1 MKITV
6 AEKAEDAT
14 RAATVEFD
22 GTSPEQVEAMKEF
35 FSLYFGTDQEEED
48 DDQNH
53 QRENLVLLPRMREKD
68 SSGKAGGLRRPGE
81 MHWQKQR

>member
-6 AEKAEDAT
+6 AEEDAT

-35 FSLYFGTDQEEED
+35 FNLYFGTDPEED
-48 DDQNH
+48 DD
-53 QRENLVLLPRMREKD
+53 
-68 SSGKAGGLRRPGE
+68 
-81 MHWQKQR
+81 

>member
-14 RAATVEFD
+14 SAATVEFD

-35 FSLYFGTDQEEED
+35 FNLYFGTDQEEED
-48 DDQNH
+48 D
-53 QRENLVLLPRMREKD
+53 
-68 SSGKAGGLRRPGE
+68 
-81 MHWQKQR
+81 

>member
-6 AEKAEDAT
+6 AEKTEDAT

-35 FSLYFGTDQEEED
+35 FGLYFGTDQEEED
-48 DDQNH
+48 D
-53 QRENLVLLPRMREKD
+53 
-68 SSGKAGGLRRPGE
+68 
-81 MHWQKQR
+81 